1 MLRLLTLTLQQLKSV
16 SSTQFAKLLMQYP
29 AAKNA
34 TAWTRWSSSSAA
46 HA

>member
-34 TAWTRWSSSSAA
+34 TDWTICLSSSAP